1 MRTPAELPDHM
12 ATLLIVEDNA
22 ETCLLLER
30 LLTSS
35 FDVGIARTPQEA
47 LDQIDDLGPDL
58 VLMDIDLNATQDGS
72 DLLHTLRAEGHIEAS
87 TPVVALT
94 AYALPGDRER
104 FLDDGFDAYV
114 SKPFTREM
122 LFTEI
127 EALLP

>member
-1 MRTPAELPDHM
+1 M

-30 LLTSS
+30 LLSPS
-35 FDVGIARTPQEA
+35 YDVGIARTPQEA
-47 LDQIDDLGPDL
+47 LDQIGDLGPDL

-72 DLLHTLRAEGHIEAS
+72 DVLHTFRAEEHIDAS
-87 TPVVALT
+87 TPVIALT

-104 FLDDGFDAYV
+104 FLEDGFDAYV

-127 EALLP
+127 EELLP